1 MSEVARTLL
10 LLAAMAAG
18 YAAVYFLLRR
28 KISRTLAA
36 TNVLRE
42 VREEVNRILVELN
55 QTTHRN
61 VSLLEDRIASLAE
74 LLGRAD
80 KKIAL
85 ARREAEKQELAEK
98 LYSELASRR
107 ASIAAERSPAPA
119 PGAAARAGT
128 AGLHPDRDIGDVGD
142 AGPQAGGQAPAPA
155 PGEEPPVTQSLQEA
169 AADAVRLAQ
178 AGLSPALI
186 ARRLGLGLGEVE
198 LILAL
203 AERKR

>member
-1 MSEVARTLL
+1 MARTLL
-10 LLAAMAAG
+10 LLAAVVAG
-18 YAAVYFLLRR
+18 YVAVYFILKK

-36 TNVLRE
+36 ANVLRE

-74 LLGRAD
+74 LLARAD

-85 ARREAEKQELAEK
+85 ARREAEKQDLAEK
-98 LYSELASRR
+98 VYTELAARR
-107 ASIAAERSPAPA
+107 GQGPAPA
-119 PGAAARAGT
+119 SPPNEPAAV
-128 AGLHPDRDIGDVGD
+128 P
-142 AGPQAGGQAPAPA
+142 
-155 PGEEPPVTQSLQEA
+155 QSLQEA

-186 ARRLGLGLGEVE
+186 ARRLALSLGEVE
-198 LILAL
+198 LILSL
-203 AERKR
+203 AEHKR